1 MKISLGESDAFL
13 HSDGR
18 AHMII
23 IHVTLDS
30 GKQVQFPYPAEN
42 PISELYESVKNITD
56 EKIVVPSPSNA
67 SPEVRTGLSPA
78 AEVSLSSSVAVPSDI
93 LIPSEQIPNR
103 RPGEEQIGREDLV
116 RCIKVEPRAKD
127 APVDIVV
134 GNIYRVLKVHGPR
147 LTIDGKVKQII
158 DGFDVID
165 DSSDTPRR
173 IFAAPSEMEFYQKRK
188 PAPPKVIGKF
198 ESTFLCPHCM
208 AMMVATKEDD
218 GKYHGKCMSCLKDS
232 IHELKPKVKD
242 EQPTVGASAPDESV
256 GVRTPVSASV

>member
-30 GKQVQFPYPAEN
+30 GKQVQFPYEADK

-56 EKIVVPSPSNA
+56 EKIVVPLATVPLVSVA
-67 SPEVRTGLSPA
+67 TPA
-78 AEVSLSSSVAVPSDI
+78 AEVSLSSSVAVPSVED
-93 LIPSEQIPNR
+93 N
-103 RPGEEQIGREDLV
+103 QIGREDLV

-165 DSSDTPRR
+165 DKSETPRR

-198 ESTFLCPHCM
+198 ESTFLCPHCLIL
-208 AMMVATKEDD
+208 MVATKEDD
-218 GKYHGKCMSCLKDS
+218 GKYHGKCMSCLKES
-232 IHELKPKVKD
+232 THELKAKEDAK
-242 EQPTVGASAPDESV
+242 PTVGASASDESV
-256 GVRTPVSASV
+256 GVRTPVPASV

>member
-1 MKISLGESDAFL
+1 MKIFLGESDAFL

-30 GKQVQFPYPAEN
+30 GKQVQFPYEADK

-67 SPEVRTGLSPA
+67 STEVRSGLSAA
-78 AEVSLSSSVAVPSDI
+78 AEVSLSSSVAVPPVEDN
-93 LIPSEQIPNR
+93 QIS
-103 RPGEEQIGREDLV
+103 REDLV

-127 APVDIVV
+127 APIDIVV

-165 DSSDTPRR
+165 DKSDTPRR

-188 PAPPKVIGKF
+188 PAPAKVIGKF
-198 ESTFLCPHCM
+198 ESTFLCPHCFIL
-208 AMMVATKEDD
+208 MVAVKEED
-218 GKYHGKCMSCLKDS
+218 GKYHGKCMSCLKES
-232 IHELKPKVKD
+232 THELKAKEDAK
-242 EQPTVGASAPDESV
+242 PTVGASASDESV
-256 GVRTPVSASV
+256 GVRTPVPASV

>member
-1 MKISLGESDAFL
+1 MKIFLGESDAFL

-30 GKQVQFPYPAEN
+30 GKQVQFPYEADK

-67 SPEVRTGLSPA
+67 STEVRSGLSAA
-78 AEVSLSSSVAVPSDI
+78 AEVSLSSSVAVPPVEDN
-93 LIPSEQIPNR
+93 QIS
-103 RPGEEQIGREDLV
+103 REDLV

-127 APVDIVV
+127 APIDIVV

-165 DSSDTPRR
+165 DKSDTPRR

-188 PAPPKVIGKF
+188 PAPAKVIGKF
-198 ESTFLCPHCM
+198 ESTFLCPHCFIL
-208 AMMVATKEDD
+208 MVAVKEDD
-218 GKYHGKCMSCLKDS
+218 GKYHGKCMSCLKES
-232 IHELKPKVKD
+232 THELKAKEDAK
-242 EQPTVGASAPDESV
+242 PTVGASASDESV
-256 GVRTPVSASV
+256 GVRTPVPASV

>member
-30 GKQVQFPYPAEN
+30 GKQVQFPYEADK

-56 EKIVVPSPSNA
+56 EKIVVPLATVPLVSVA
-67 SPEVRTGLSPA
+67 TPA
-78 AEVSLSSSVAVPSDI
+78 AEVSLSSSVAVPPIEDN
-93 LIPSEQIPNR
+93 QIS
-103 RPGEEQIGREDLV
+103 REDLV

-127 APVDIVV
+127 APIDIVV

-165 DSSDTPRR
+165 DKSDTPRR

-188 PAPPKVIGKF
+188 PAPAKVIGKF
-198 ESTFLCPHCM
+198 ESTFLCPHCFIL
-208 AMMVATKEDD
+208 MVAVKEDD
-218 GKYHGKCMSCLKDS
+218 GKYHGKCMSCLKES
-232 IHELKPKVKD
+232 THELKAKEDAK
-242 EQPTVGASAPDESV
+242 PTVGNSPENEQA
-256 GVRTPVSASV
+256 RTGTAVPASV

>member
-78 AEVSLSSSVAVPSDI
+78 AEVSLSSSVAVPSVED
-93 LIPSEQIPNR
+93 N
-103 RPGEEQIGREDLV
+103 QIGREDLV

-127 APVDIVV
+127 APIDIVV

-173 IFAAPSEMEFYQKRK
+173 IFAAPSEMEFYKKRK
-188 PAPPKVIGKF
+188 PAPVKVIGKF
-198 ESTFLCPHCM
+198 ESTFLCPHCFIL
-208 AMMVATKEDD
+208 MVAVKEDD

>member
-1 MKISLGESDAFL
+1 LKIFLGESDAFL

-30 GKQVQFPYPAEN
+30 GKQVQFPYEADK
-42 PISELYESVKNITD
+42 PISKLYESVKNITD

-67 SPEVRTGLSPA
+67 STEVRSGLSAA
-78 AEVSLSSSVAVPSDI
+78 AEVSLSSSVAVPSVED
-93 LIPSEQIPNR
+93 N
-103 RPGEEQIGREDLV
+103 QIGREDLV

-127 APVDIVV
+127 APIDIVV

-165 DSSDTPRR
+165 DKSETPRR

-188 PAPPKVIGKF
+188 PAPVKVIGKF
-198 ESTFLCPHCM
+198 ESTFLCPYCFIL
-208 AMMVATKEDD
+208 MVAAKEED
-218 GKYHGKCMSCLKDS
+218 GKYHGKCMSCLEES
-232 IHELKPKVKD
+232 THELKAKEDAK
-242 EQPTVGASAPDESV
+242 PTVGASASDESV
-256 GVRTPVSASV
+256 GVRTPVPASV

>member
-1 MKISLGESDAFL
+1 MQISLGESDAFL

-30 GKQVQFPYPAEN
+30 GKKVQFPYEAN
-42 PISELYESVKNITD
+42 KAISEIYESVKNITD

-67 SPEVRTGLSPA
+67 SQEVRTGLSPA
-78 AEVSLSSSVAVPSDI
+78 AEVSLSSSVAVPPVED
-93 LIPSEQIPNR
+93 N
-103 RPGEEQIGREDLV
+103 QIGREDLV

-127 APVDIVV
+127 APIDIVV

-165 DSSDTPRR
+165 DKSDTPRR

-188 PAPPKVIGKF
+188 PAPAKVIGKF
-198 ESTFLCPHCM
+198 ESTFLCPHCFIL
-208 AMMVATKEDD
+208 MVAVKEDD
-218 GKYHGKCMSCLKDS
+218 GKYHGKCMSCLKES
-232 IHELKPKVKD
+232 THELKAKEDAK
-242 EQPTVGASAPDESV
+242 PTVGNSPENEQA
-256 GVRTPVSASV
+256 RTGTAVPASV

>member
-13 HSDGR
+13 HRDGR

-30 GKQVQFPYPAEN
+30 GKQVQFPYEADK
-42 PISELYESVKNITD
+42 PISDLYDSVKNVTD

-67 SPEVRTGLSPA
+67 STEVRSGLSAA
-78 AEVSLSSSVAVPSDI
+78 AEVSLSSSVAVPPVED
-93 LIPSEQIPNR
+93 N
-103 RPGEEQIGREDLV
+103 QIGREDLV

-127 APVDIVV
+127 APIDIVV

-165 DSSDTPRR
+165 DKSDTPRR

-188 PAPPKVIGKF
+188 PAPAKVIGKF
-198 ESTFLCPHCM
+198 ESTFLCPHCFIL
-208 AMMVATKEDD
+208 MVAVKEDD
-218 GKYHGKCMSCLKDS
+218 GKYHGKCMSCLKES
-232 IHELKPKVKD
+232 THELKAKEDAK
-242 EQPTVGASAPDESV
+242 PTVGNSPENEQA
-256 GVRTPVSASV
+256 RTGTAVPASV

>member
-1 MKISLGESDAFL
+1 MRISLGESDAFL

-30 GKQVQFPYPAEN
+30 GKQVQFPYEADK

-67 SPEVRTGLSPA
+67 STEVRSGLSAA
-78 AEVSLSSSVAVPSDI
+78 AEVSLSSSVAVPPVED
-93 LIPSEQIPNR
+93 N
-103 RPGEEQIGREDLV
+103 QIGREDLV

-127 APVDIVV
+127 APIDIVV

-165 DSSDTPRR
+165 DKSDTPRR

-188 PAPPKVIGKF
+188 PAPAKVIGKF
-198 ESTFLCPHCM
+198 ESTFLCPHCFIL
-208 AMMVATKEDD
+208 MVAVKEDD
-218 GKYHGKCMSCLKDS
+218 GKYHGKCMSCLKES
-232 IHELKPKVKD
+232 THELKAKEDAK
-242 EQPTVGASAPDESV
+242 PTVGASASDESV
-256 GVRTPVSASV
+256 GVRTPVPASV

>member
-30 GKQVQFPYPAEN
+30 GKQVQFPYEADK

-56 EKIVVPSPSNA
+56 EKIVVPLATVPLVSVA
-67 SPEVRTGLSPA
+67 TPA
-78 AEVSLSSSVAVPSDI
+78 AEVSLSSSVAVPSVED
-93 LIPSEQIPNR
+93 N
-103 RPGEEQIGREDLV
+103 QIGREDLV

-127 APVDIVV
+127 APIDIVV

-165 DSSDTPRR
+165 DKSETPRR

-188 PAPPKVIGKF
+188 PAPVKVIGKF
-198 ESTFLCPHCM
+198 ESTFLCPHCFIL
-208 AMMVATKEDD
+208 MVAVKEDD
-218 GKYHGKCMSCLKDS
+218 GKYHGKCMSCLKES
-232 IHELKPKVKD
+232 THELKAKEDAK
-242 EQPTVGASAPDESV
+242 PTVGNSPENEQA
-256 GVRTPVSASV
+256 RTGTAVPASV